1 MKLVDPK
8 HPALHTV
15 ANINPFDTDIDWA
28 EHEQEMF
35 KIMHDKIG
43 IGLAAPQLG
52 DSYNMFVMTHSSK
65 GDIGIYNPQILASSE
80 EKVVMEEGCLTFPL
94 LFLHLSRP
102 KTVIVRYQS
111 VDQETLEETFDGLDA
126 RVFQHEHE
134 HLQGK
139 TYLDNASELKLQRA
153 MKQREK
159 AFKRLGI

>member
-139 TYLDNASELKLQRA
+139 TYLDNASDLKLQRA

>member
-1 MKLVDPK
+1 MELVEPK

-15 ANINPFDTDIDWA
+15 ANINPFDTDINWI
-28 EHEQEMF
+28 EYEQEMI
-35 KIMHDKIG
+35 KLMHDKIG

-52 DSYNMFVMTHSSK
+52 DSYKMFVMTHSSK
-65 GDIGIYNPQILASSE
+65 GDIGLYNPQILASSE
-80 EKVVMEEGCLTFPL
+80 ESVVMQEGCLTFPL
-94 LFLHLSRP
+94 LFLHISRP
-102 KTVIVRYQS
+102 KEVMVRYQT
-111 VDQETLEETFDGLDA
+111 VNQEIIEEKFDGLDA

-139 TYLDNASELKLQRA
+139 TYLDNASDLKLQRA